1 MIAENDNRPSR
12 RAKLLAAPLPRPSTI
27 DIIDEVGDLIRDPT
41 SHVIISAGGRD
52 QGPMIKRGPNGGK
65 RQVHGDLSSDEIQY
79 EQDKHQHRVNRK
91 IDGLRDMFN
100 RGSLSR
106 DEKIAAALFAD
117 GLRFQDTFDKSHW
130 GSSGG
135 MRFDNMPASGKVSTE
150 GGRTDTIVSA
160 RREIMDAIDFLGG
173 SATIGAIA
181 MWQIVGLRKTFREM
195 ARDNGDH
202 LSMWKGAMI
211 SALGSLGA
219 YYDRLGY
226 DRRKTTKR

>member
-1 MIAENDNRPSR
+1 MIAER
-12 RAKLLAAPLPRPSTI
+12 RVRAPIVLPRPSTL
-27 DIIDEVGDLIRDPT
+27 DMLDDVPDLIRDPA
-41 SHVIISAGGRD
+41 SYVVVSAGGRD
-52 QGPMIKRGPNGGK
+52 QGPSIRRGPNGGK
-65 RQVHGDLSSDEIQY
+65 RQVHDNLETAEVQY
-79 EQDKHQHRVNRK
+79 EDDKHQHRVSRK
-91 IDGLRDMFN
+91 VDVLRDMFA
-100 RGSLSR
+100 RGALSR
-106 DEKIAAALFAD
+106 DEKVAAALFAD

-150 GGRTDTIVSA
+150 GGRTDTIIAA
-160 RREIMDAIDFLGG
+160 RWEIMDAIEFLGG

-195 ARDNGDH
+195 SRDEGDH

-219 YYDRLGY
+219 YYDRKGY
-226 DRRKTTKR
+226 DRRSTTKR